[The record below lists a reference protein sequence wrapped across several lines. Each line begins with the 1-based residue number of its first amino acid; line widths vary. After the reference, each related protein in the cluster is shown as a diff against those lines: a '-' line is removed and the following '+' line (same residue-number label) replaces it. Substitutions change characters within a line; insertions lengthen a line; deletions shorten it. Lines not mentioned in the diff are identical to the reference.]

1 MKNPDPITSGGALE
15 KNLSPINVL
24 SLAVGCMIGW
34 GAFMLPGETFLPRG
48 GPAGAAIAMALS
60 ALIMVIISNNYSYM
74 MQRFPVTGG
83 AFAYTREA
91 FGIHHSFV
99 CSWFLSLSYLSIVP
113 LNGTALALIC
123 RILFPKTLQFGFH
136 YTVAGYPIYLGE
148 VLLASLV
155 LILFGFLSIRGV
167 KFAGQFE
174 NILVVALVVGI
185 GILTAASLLP
195 GPADF
200 DNMKPA
206 FSPGAAPAA
215 SILSLVA
222 VAPWAFAGFE
232 TIPQAVEEFKFSVN
246 KTKALM
252 VVSILTGGAVYVVLD
267 LITAM
272 TIPPEFSNWF
282 DYLQALP
289 TLRGLASLP
298 TFHAAQ
304 MLLGRPGLLFLGM
317 AVLAAILSSIIG
329 FYMATSRL
337 LYSMAGSG
345 LLPRWFGAIHPRY
358 KTPANAILFTLLI
371 SLAALPFGRTALNW
385 IVNMSSVGASIGAL
399 YTSLAALKYA
409 RSERNL
415 PVTATAV
422 IGICAGIAFIVLL
435 LVPIP
440 GSSASL
446 SPASYVC
453 LLIWVVL
460 GFLFHSYSCKKQ
472 GL

>member
-1 MKNPDPITSGGALE
+1 MKEAGKPTGTVLE
-15 KNLSPINVL
+15 KNLSPMNVL

-34 GAFMLPGETFLPRG
+34 GAFMLPGESFLPKAGPG
-48 GPAGAAIAMALS
+48 GVAIAMALA
-60 ALIMVIISNNYSYM
+60 ALIMITIANNYSFM
-74 MQRFPVTGG
+74 MQRFPITGG

-91 FGIHHSFV
+91 FGTHHSFV
-99 CSWFLSLSYLSIVP
+99 CSWFLSLSYLSIIP

-136 YTVAGYPIYLGE
+136 YTVAGYHIYLGE
-148 VLLASLV
+148 VLLASAVLV
-155 LILFGFLSIRGV
+155 LFGFLSIRGV

-174 NILVVALVVGI
+174 NALVIALVG
-185 GILTAASLLP
+185 GIAVLSIACLLP

-200 DNMKPA
+200 ANMKPA
-206 FSPGAAPAA
+206 FSPHTAPVAG
-215 SILSLVA
+215 ILGIVA

-232 TIPQAVEEFKFSVN
+232 TIPQAVEEFRFSVN
-246 KTKALM
+246 KTKLLM
-252 VVSILTGGAVYVVLD
+252 VVSILAGASVYVVLN

-272 TIPPEFSNWF
+272 TIPAEYDGWVE
-282 DYLQALP
+282 YLQAVP
-289 TLRGLASLP
+289 TLHGLASLP

-304 MLLGRPGLLFLGM
+304 MLLGRVGLLFLGL

-345 LLPRWFGAIHPRY
+345 LLPKWFGEIHPKC
-358 KTPANAILFTLLI
+358 KTPANAILFAMVM

-385 IVNMSSVGASIGAL
+385 IVNMSSVGASIGAV

-409 RSERNL
+409 QQEKHWF
-415 PVTATAV
+415 VMATAV
-422 IGICAGIAFIVLL
+422 IGTAMGVMFIFLL
-435 LVPIP
+435 LVPVP
-440 GSSASL
+440 GSEASL

-453 LLIWVVL
+453 LAVWIVL
-460 GFLFHSYSCKKQ
+460 GAVFHGWSCRKKRLQ
-472 GL
+472 